1 MQNKKRSWDSG
12 WDGHARAQLY
22 RLAALSFQEKLQ
34 WLDEAQDF
42 IDTLHTT
49 DKGLPS
55 MGSG

>member
-1 MQNKKRSWDSG
+1 MYNAERVWDSG

-42 IDTLHTT
+42 IDSIHL
-49 DKGLPS
+49 KEK
-55 MGSG
+55 